1 MRYWLQLDEADQE
14 SFDAAAEQVSDLYSE
29 ALALHERGVHVI
41 CCDEKTGIQAL
52 ERASQPALPSLDL
65 ANGKMLTT
73 SAMARAR

>member
-14 SFDAAAEQVSDLYSE
+14 SFDAAAEQVS
-29 ALALHERGVHVI
+29 